1 MRFDSLLTKRCQEYE
16 RTLAFGADKEKAMPK
31 TRTNTGA
38 MTWPSGAAVFP
49 AEIGLARLWRRS
61 REALR
66 RPWAALITLP
76 DRGSAA
82 TPDEL
87 PPEYFRYPRF

>member
-16 RTLAFGADKEKAMPK
+16 RTLAFGADKEKAMSK
-31 TRTNTGA
+31 TRTSPGA
-38 MTWPSGAAVFP
+38 MTWPGGAAVP
-49 AEIGLARLWRRS
+49 AEIGLVGLWRRFG
-61 REALR
+61 EALR
-66 RPWAALITLP
+66 RLWASLITRP
-76 DRGSAA
+76 YRGGAT